1 MVVLTT
7 RIFFRF
13 NSIFFPVEW
22 YSFAWQLMKFLQI
35 IMSMYEVPTWGLSY
49 STSFTLFL
57 FNPVNYPVKEILCPL
72 YWLGGWGLERW
83 RTWFK
88 LTQYRSS
95 RSGTQIQ
102 WDSDL
107 GVSFHYPIPGRLPTI
122 SFVCFLPFPLSC
134 LLYIPK
140 HYTCLKINP
149 WGDRILQVSG
159 DSQSTVPLTTCLPPS
174 KKRENW
180 SKNKH
185 RTWRTGVEVRVT
197 D

>member
-140 HYTCLKINP
+140 HSTCLKINIKP
-149 WGDRILQVSG
+149 LRRQNLAGLWRFTEY
-159 DSQSTVPLTTCLPPS
+159 STSDNLPTTFQ
-174 KKRENW
+174 KKR
-180 SKNKH
+180 KLVKK
-185 RTWRTGVEVRVT
+185 
-197 D
+197 